1 MIVMSKILFSLV
13 LLFFVHFVSAQ
24 YSIIPTGTTRDID
37 EIEKVDSNIL
47 IMGNSNFFVRCSGD
61 CYNLE
66 SILPVGIPSF
76 TRNISLFAS
85 DTSNYYFLNSNSM
98 LPSIY
103 SKLYKTSDGGQ
114 NWEEHL
120 LPNSFVANQ
129 LIIFDT
135 SYYLAIND
143 EIGYVST
150 NSGLNWTQGIN
161 FPFNDVTKS
170 LRLSDSIAYIG
181 GYQQIG
187 LTTNQGINWSTDN
200 YMHGTPLNFANKG
213 IDSVYFV
220 ANSAVNSTL
229 SYIFN
234 AVLSNRV
241 DRVIPGGTLPIGI
254 YVASQHEIYVTGKDY
269 ATNKGRILKTTDLG
283 LTWTHFDIQENK
295 YLADLVPLN
304 DSIFLIGGQGGLL
317 IKWNKN
323 APMQPITLGIDEEKN
338 VLDVRIFPNPSGTIQ
353 HIEINNPLFE
363 RVEVSVFDALGRDL
377 GVFFMDNQPELDN
390 KIIIDLAELPKGT
403 FFYRIKLGNQI
414 IHKPFQKL

>member
-1 MIVMSKILFSLV
+1 MSKILFSLV
-13 LLFFVHFVSAQ
+13 LLFFVHFVNAQ

-61 CYNLE
+61 CYSLE

-76 TRNISLFAS
+76 TRNISLFAT
-85 DTSNYYFLNSNSM
+85 DTSNYYFLNFNSM

-103 SKLYKTSDGGQ
+103 TKLYKTSDGGQ
-114 NWEEHL
+114 NWDEHL
-120 LPNSFVANQ
+120 LPNAFVANQ

-150 NSGLNWTQGIN
+150 NSGMNWTQGPN
-161 FPFNDVTKS
+161 LPFNNVTKS
-170 LRLSDSIAYIG
+170 LRLGDSIAYIG

-187 LTTNQGINWSTDN
+187 LTTDQGINWSTDN
-200 YMHGTPLNFANKG
+200 YIQGNPLNFANKG

-220 ANSAVNSTL
+220 ANSAVNGTL
-229 SYIFN
+229 SFVFN

-241 DRVIPGGTLPIGI
+241 DRVVPGTLPIGI
-254 YVASQHEIYVTGKDY
+254 YVVSQNEIYVTGKDY
-269 ATNKGRILKTTDLG
+269 TSNKGRILKTTDLG
-283 LTWTHFDIQENK
+283 LTWTHFDIQENN

-323 APMQPITLGIDEEKN
+323 SIMQPITLGINEGSNDFG
-338 VLDVRIFPNPSGTIQ
+338 VRVFPNPSGTIQ
-353 HIEINNPLFE
+353 QMEIINPSFE
-363 RVEVSVFDALGRDL
+363 TIEVSVFDALGRDL
-377 GVFFMDNQPELDN
+377 GVFFMDNQPELAE